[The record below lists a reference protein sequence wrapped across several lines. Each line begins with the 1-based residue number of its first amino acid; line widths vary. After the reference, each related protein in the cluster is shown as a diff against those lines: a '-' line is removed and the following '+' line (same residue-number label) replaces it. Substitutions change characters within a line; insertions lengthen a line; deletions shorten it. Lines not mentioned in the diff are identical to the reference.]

1 MTTTRPLTRLAP
13 LPELAGLQQTGNTSA
28 FGGFDQT
35 IEITALDQSLGNGAA
50 IKLAVLKVVIQSDSH
65 FREHDGKA
73 RIGVLDFA
81 ASDPRG
87 EDRAEVIYTHE

>member
-1 MTTTRPLTRLAP
+1 MTTTRPVTRLAP

-50 IKLAVLKVVIQSDSH
+50 IKLAALKVVIQSDSN
-65 FREHDGKA
+65 FKEHDGKA

-87 EDRAEVIYTHE
+87 EDRTEVIYTHE

>member
-1 MTTTRPLTRLAP
+1 MTTKRPLASLAP

-35 IEITALDQSLGNGAA
+35 IEITALDQSLENGAA
-50 IKLAVLKVVIQSDSH
+50 IKLAALKVAIQSDSN
-65 FREHDGKA
+65 FKEHDGKA
-73 RIGVLDFA
+73 QIGVLDFA

-87 EDRAEVIYTHE
+87 EDRAEVIYIHE

>member
-1 MTTTRPLTRLAP
+1 MTTTRPLARLAP
-13 LPELAGLQQTGNTSA
+13 LSELAGLQQTGNISA

-35 IEITALDQSLGNGAA
+35 IEITALDQSLESGAA
-50 IKLAVLKVVIQSDSH
+50 IKIVALKVVIQSDSH

-73 RIGVLDFA
+73 QIGVLDFA

-87 EDRAEVIYTHE
+87 EGRAKVIYTHE